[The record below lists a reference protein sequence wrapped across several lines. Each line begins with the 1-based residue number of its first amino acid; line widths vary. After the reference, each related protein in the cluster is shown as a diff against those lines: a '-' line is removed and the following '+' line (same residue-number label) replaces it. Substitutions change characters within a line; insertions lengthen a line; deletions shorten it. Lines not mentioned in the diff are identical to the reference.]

1 MSCFLGKT
9 QLKLALLGESRGYT
23 GTSQGS
29 DPCSRMTHGA
39 LQKRAHL
46 MTLCVCACVCMSFA
60 WLSVI
65 AFISSEV
72 IPFIFYD
79 LSGKENVLEGNFL
92 ISNN

>member
-65 AFISSEV
+65 AFISGEV

-79 LSGKENVLEGNFL
+79 LSGKENVLESNFL